1 MRCVR
6 RAPTGIFI
14 NAPVHADCT
23 STRRVSR
30 LHTRE
35 SCYHRAS
42 GCMTSSRVHIQQRMC
57 VTLRWL
63 LLDLANADCGEKNS
77 TAICV
82 TTRVDFAFFEE
93 NINWNFPASHE
104 RRLFFSRFSLGAC
117 CCNDTQTNSGLGWRE
132 SERYTRSGKRCRAR
146 HMPPPTRREGVLAAP
161 RKGLKC
167 TEEREDACF
176 APLLMH

>member
-1 MRCVR
+1 MRNFPRTDGRAGRSAAACWKYTFAHGDKQTRKRRDAISPQQQQRRRRRLSAMSNQCNCALRAR

-35 SCYHRAS
+35 SCYQRAS

-63 LLDLANADCGEKNS
+63 LLDLANADCGEK
-77 TAICV
+77 IL
-82 TTRVDFAFFEE
+82 
-93 NINWNFPASHE
+93 
-104 RRLFFSRFSLGAC
+104 RLFASRLLRFL
-117 CCNDTQTNSGLGWRE
+117 
-132 SERYTRSGKRCRAR
+132 
-146 HMPPPTRREGVLAAP
+146 RR
-161 RKGLKC
+161 
-167 TEEREDACF
+167 T
-176 APLLMH
+176 